1 MGCLGVRPATVEPKA
16 TEHMAEIIRL
26 IHVLLEQ
33 GVAYRVNGDV
43 YFEVQKY
50 PAYGRLSKRKLEEL
64 QAGAPVGGDEGKRK
78 PTDLSLW
85 EASQPP
91 ETARASPWGSR
102 RPGRPIQ
109 N

>member
-26 IHVLLEQ
+26 IQVLLEQ

-50 PAYGRLSKRKLEEL
+50 PAYGRLSKRKLDEL
-64 QAGAPVGGDEGKRK
+64 QAGAPREGGERK
-78 PTDLSLW
+78 PNPMDLALLK
-85 EASQPP
+85 ASISRGLAAPTPP
-91 ETARASPWGSR
+91 GS
-102 RPGRPIQ
+102 GRPPW
-109 N
+109 

>member
-64 QAGAPVGGDEGKRK
+64 QAGSPVQGDERKRNPMDFGLWKASK
-78 PTDLSLW
+78 PG
-85 EASQPP
+85 APAGP
-91 ETARASPWGSR
+91 GPWGSG
-102 RPGRPIQ
+102 RPGRHI
-109 N
+109 